1 MSTWPKLT
9 RVLLVLSLAAS
20 APAMAQWGMT
30 PPTQPGMV
38 PMMMPQQAMP
48 PGYGMMPQ
56 QAMPPGYGMM
66 PQQAMPPGYG
76 MMPQQAMPSGYGMMP
91 QQAMSPGYGM
101 QAMPNQLMAQVFH
114 ALQLTEE
121 QLTQIGAIAARA
133 RAESTQR
140 MSDIADAFSEV
151 SKVLAV
157 AIPDPAAV
165 GEVYGRI
172 FDLQRQSIESSIQVY
187 HDQVEVLDQK
197 QRDLWNLV
205 REKMLEVAGMS
216 KPAQ

>member
-66 PQQAMPPGYG
+66 PQQAMP
-76 MMPQQAMPSGYGMMP
+76 SGYGM
-91 QQAMSPGYGM
+91 QS
-101 QAMPNQLMAQVFH
+101 MPNQLMAQVFH

>member
-1 MSTWPKLT
+1 MSTRLKLT
-9 RVLLVLSLAAS
+9 RALLVVSLITS

-30 PPTQPGMV
+30 PPPPPGMA
-38 PMMMPQQAMP
+38 PMMMPQQTMPMGYGMMPHHCNHRGPGMMPQQTMP
-48 PGYGMMPQ
+48 PGYGMQ
-56 QAMPPGYGMM
+56 
-66 PQQAMPPGYG
+66 
-76 MMPQQAMPSGYGMMP
+76 S
-91 QQAMSPGYGM
+91 
-101 QAMPNQLMAQVFH
+101 MPNQLMAQVFQ

-121 QLTQIGAIAARA
+121 QLTQIGAIATRA

-140 MSDIADAFSEV
+140 MSDIADAFAKV

-157 AIPDPAAV
+157 AMPDPAAV

>member
-56 QAMPPGYGMM
+56 QAMPP
-66 PQQAMPPGYG
+66 
-76 MMPQQAMPSGYGMMP
+76 GYGMMP

>member
-1 MSTWPKLT
+1 MSTRLKLT
-9 RVLLVLSLAAS
+9 RALLVVSLIAS

-30 PPTQPGMV
+30 PPPPPGMA
-38 PMMMPQQAMP
+38 PMMMPQQTMS

-56 QAMPPGYGMM
+56 QAMP
-66 PQQAMPPGYG
+66 
-76 MMPQQAMPSGYGMMP
+76 
-91 QQAMSPGYGM
+91 PGYGM

-121 QLTQIGAIAARA
+121 QLTQIGAIATRA

-140 MSDIADAFSEV
+140 MSDIAAAFAKV
-151 SKVLAV
+151 SKVLAG
-157 AIPDPAAV
+157 ATPDPAAG
-165 GEVYGRI
+165 GEVYSRL

-197 QRDLWNLV
+197 QRDLWNLF

>member
-1 MSTWPKLT
+1 
-9 RVLLVLSLAAS
+9 
-20 APAMAQWGMT
+20 MAQWGMT

-38 PMMMPQQAMP
+38 PMMMPQAMP
-48 PGYGMMPQ
+48 RGYGMMPQ
-56 QAMPPGYGMM
+56 QAMPR
-66 PQQAMPPGYG
+66 
-76 MMPQQAMPSGYGMMP
+76 
-91 QQAMSPGYGM
+91 GYGM
-101 QAMPNQLMAQVFH
+101 QVMPNQLMAQVFQ

-121 QLTQIGAIAARA
+121 QLTQIGAIAARG
-133 RAESTQR
+133 RAEATER
-140 MSDIADAFSEV
+140 MNDIADAFAEV

-172 FDLQRQSIESSIQVY
+172 FDLQRQSIESSIQIY
-187 HDQVEVLDQK
+187 HDQVGVLDQK

>member
-1 MSTWPKLT
+1 MSTRLKLT
-9 RVLLVLSLAAS
+9 RALLVVSLIAS

-48 PGYGMMPQ
+48 PGYGM
-56 QAMPPGYGMM
+56 
-66 PQQAMPPGYG
+66 
-76 MMPQQAMPSGYGMMP
+76 
-91 QQAMSPGYGM
+91 
-101 QAMPNQLMAQVFH
+101 QAMPNQLMAQVFQ

-121 QLTQIGAIAARA
+121 QLTQIGTIAARA
-133 RAESTQR
+133 RGESTQR
-140 MSDIADAFSEV
+140 MSDIADAFAEV

-157 AIPDPAAV
+157 VIPDPAAV

>member
-20 APAMAQWGMT
+20 APAMAQWSMT

-38 PMMMPQQAMP
+38 PMMMPQQAM
-48 PGYGMMPQ
+48 
-56 QAMPPGYGMM
+56 
-66 PQQAMPPGYG
+66 
-76 MMPQQAMPSGYGMMP
+76 
-91 QQAMSPGYGM
+91 SPGYGM
-101 QAMPNQLMAQVFH
+101 QAMSNQLMAQVFH

-121 QLTQIGAIAARA
+121 QLTQIGAIAARG

-140 MSDIADAFSEV
+140 MNDIADAFSEV

-157 AIPDPAAV
+157 AIPEPAAV

-197 QRDLWNLV
+197 QRDLWKLV

>member
-1 MSTWPKLT
+1 MSTWPKPT

-56 QAMPPGYGMM
+56 QAMP
-66 PQQAMPPGYG
+66 
-76 MMPQQAMPSGYGMMP
+76 S
-91 QQAMSPGYGM
+91 GYGM

-121 QLTQIGAIAARA
+121 QLTQIGAIAARG

-140 MSDIADAFSEV
+140 MNDIADAFAEV

-157 AIPDPAAV
+157 VIPDPAAV
-165 GEVYGRI
+165 GEIYGRI

-187 HDQVEVLDQK
+187 QDQVEILDRK

-216 KPAQ
+216 KSAQ

>member
-1 MSTWPKLT
+1 MGTWPKLT
-9 RVLLVLSLAAS
+9 RVLLILSLAAS

-30 PPTQPGMV
+30 
-38 PMMMPQQAMP
+38 
-48 PGYGMMPQ
+48 
-56 QAMPPGYGMM
+56 
-66 PQQAMPPGYG
+66 PGYG

-114 ALQLTEE
+114 ALQLT
-121 QLTQIGAIAARA
+121 QIGAIAARG

-140 MSDIADAFSEV
+140 MNDIADAFSEV

>member
-1 MSTWPKLT
+1 
-9 RVLLVLSLAAS
+9 
-20 APAMAQWGMT
+20 MAQWGMT
-30 PPTQPGMV
+30 LPTQPGMV

-48 PGYGMMPQ
+48 PGYGM
-56 QAMPPGYGMM
+56 
-66 PQQAMPPGYG
+66 
-76 MMPQQAMPSGYGMMP
+76 
-91 QQAMSPGYGM
+91 
-101 QAMPNQLMAQVFH
+101 QAMPNQLMAQVFQ
-114 ALQLTEE
+114 ALQLSEE
-121 QLTQIGAIAARA
+121 QLTQIGAIATRG
-133 RAESTQR
+133 RAEATQR
-140 MSDIADAFSEV
+140 MNDIADAFAEV

-187 HDQVEVLDQK
+187 RDQVEVLDQK

>member
-38 PMMMPQQAMP
+38 PM
-48 PGYGMMPQ
+48 MMPQ

>member
-1 MSTWPKLT
+1 MSTRLKLT
-9 RVLLVLSLAAS
+9 RALLVVSLITS

-38 PMMMPQQAMP
+38 PMMMPQQAM
-48 PGYGMMPQ
+48 
-56 QAMPPGYGMM
+56 
-66 PQQAMPPGYG
+66 
-76 MMPQQAMPSGYGMMP
+76 
-91 QQAMSPGYGM
+91 SPGYGM
-101 QAMPNQLMAQVFH
+101 QAMPNQLMAQVFQ

-121 QLTQIGAIAARA
+121 QLTQIGAIATRA

-140 MSDIADAFSEV
+140 MSDIADAFAEV

-157 AIPDPAAV
+157 AMPDPAAV

>member
-1 MSTWPKLT
+1 MSTRLKLT
-9 RVLLVLSLAAS
+9 RALLVVSLIAS
-20 APAMAQWGMT
+20 APAIAQWGMT

-38 PMMMPQQAMP
+38 PMMMPQQAM
-48 PGYGMMPQ
+48 
-56 QAMPPGYGMM
+56 
-66 PQQAMPPGYG
+66 
-76 MMPQQAMPSGYGMMP
+76 
-91 QQAMSPGYGM
+91 SPGYGM
-101 QAMPNQLMAQVFH
+101 QAMSNQLMAQVFH
-114 ALQLTEE
+114 ALQPTEE
-121 QLTQIGAIAARA
+121 QLTQIGAIAARG

-140 MSDIADAFSEV
+140 MNDIADAFSEV

-187 HDQVEVLDQK
+187 RDQVEVLDQK

>member
-1 MSTWPKLT
+1 MNLPNRQNLIEEASHLTELNDFGSTWFFDHIDHLIAALNTEARLT
-9 RVLLVLSLAAS
+9 TEGSYGAQAMIVGALSNRLRHIALIKAHPEILEEDVQVAVIVTGLPRTGSTMLHRMLAS
-20 APAMAQWGMT
+20 SRGMT
-30 PPTQPGMV
+30 GVRWYEAQNYAPFPG
-38 PMMMPQQAMP
+38 
-48 PGYGMMPQ
+48 
-56 QAMPPGYGMM
+56 
-66 PQQAMPPGYG
+66 
-76 MMPQQAMPSGYGMMP
+76 
-91 QQAMSPGYGM
+91 
-101 QAMPNQLMAQVFH
+101 
-114 ALQLTEE
+114 E
-121 QLTQIGAIAARA
+121 I
-133 RAESTQR
+133 RAEATQR
-140 MSDIADAFSEV
+140 MNDIANAFAEV

>member
-38 PMMMPQQAMP
+38 PMMMPQQAM
-48 PGYGMMPQ
+48 
-56 QAMPPGYGMM
+56 
-66 PQQAMPPGYG
+66 
-76 MMPQQAMPSGYGMMP
+76 
-91 QQAMSPGYGM
+91 SPGYGM

-121 QLTQIGAIAARA
+121 QLTQIGAIAARG

-140 MSDIADAFSEV
+140 MNDIADAFAKV

-172 FDLQRQSIESSIQVY
+172 FDLQRLSIESSIQVY

>member
-1 MSTWPKLT
+1 
-9 RVLLVLSLAAS
+9 
-20 APAMAQWGMT
+20 
-30 PPTQPGMV
+30 
-38 PMMMPQQAMP
+38 
-48 PGYGMMPQ
+48 
-56 QAMPPGYGMM
+56 
-66 PQQAMPPGYG
+66 
-76 MMPQQAMPSGYGMMP
+76 
-91 QQAMSPGYGM
+91 M
-101 QAMPNQLMAQVFH
+101 QSMPNQLMAQVFQ

-121 QLTQIGAIAARA
+121 QLTQIGAIATRA

-140 MSDIADAFSEV
+140 MSDIADAFAEV

-157 AIPDPAAV
+157 AMPDPAAV

>member
-48 PGYGMMPQ
+48 
-56 QAMPPGYGMM
+56 
-66 PQQAMPPGYG
+66 
-76 MMPQQAMPSGYGMMP
+76 S
-91 QQAMSPGYGM
+91 GYGM

-121 QLTQIGAIAARA
+121 QLTQIGAIAARG

-140 MSDIADAFSEV
+140 MSDIADVFSEV

-216 KPAQ
+216 RPAQ

>member
-1 MSTWPKLT
+1 MSTRLKLT
-9 RVLLVLSLAAS
+9 RALLVVSLIAS

-30 PPTQPGMV
+30 PPPPPGMA
-38 PMMMPQQAMP
+38 PMMMPQQT
-48 PGYGMMPQ
+48 
-56 QAMPPGYGMM
+56 
-66 PQQAMPPGYG
+66 
-76 MMPQQAMPSGYGMMP
+76 
-91 QQAMSPGYGM
+91 MSPGYGM

-121 QLTQIGAIAARA
+121 QLTQIGAITTRA
-133 RAESTQR
+133 RAESTQS
-140 MSDIADAFSEV
+140 MSDIADAFAEV

-165 GEVYGRI
+165 GEVYSRI

-197 QRDLWNLV
+197 QRDLWNLF

>member
-1 MSTWPKLT
+1 MSTRLKLT
-9 RVLLVLSLAAS
+9 RVLLVVSLIAS
-20 APAMAQWGMT
+20 ASAMAQWGMT

-38 PMMMPQQAMP
+38 PMMMSQQTMP
-48 PGYGMMPQ
+48 
-56 QAMPPGYGMM
+56 
-66 PQQAMPPGYG
+66 
-76 MMPQQAMPSGYGMMP
+76 
-91 QQAMSPGYGM
+91 PGYGM
-101 QAMPNQLMAQVFH
+101 QAMPNQLMAQVFQ
-114 ALQLTEE
+114 ALQLSEE
-121 QLTQIGAIAARA
+121 QLTQIGAIATRG
-133 RAESTQR
+133 RAEATQR
-140 MSDIADAFSEV
+140 MNDIADAFAEV

-187 HDQVEVLDQK
+187 RDQVEVLDQK

>member
-38 PMMMPQQAMP
+38 PM
-48 PGYGMMPQ
+48 
-56 QAMPPGYGMM
+56 MM

>member
-1 MSTWPKLT
+1 
-9 RVLLVLSLAAS
+9 
-20 APAMAQWGMT
+20 MAQWGMT

-66 PQQAMPPGYG
+66 PQQAMP
-76 MMPQQAMPSGYGMMP
+76 SGYGM
-91 QQAMSPGYGM
+91 QS
-101 QAMPNQLMAQVFH
+101 MPNQLMAQVFH

>member
-56 QAMPPGYGMM
+56 QAMPPGYGV
-66 PQQAMPPGYG
+66 
-76 MMPQQAMPSGYGMMP
+76 MPQQAMPSGYGM
-91 QQAMSPGYGM
+91 QS
-101 QAMPNQLMAQVFH
+101 MPNQLMAQVFH

>member
-66 PQQAMPPGYG
+66 PQQAM
-76 MMPQQAMPSGYGMMP
+76 
-91 QQAMSPGYGM
+91 SPGYGM
-101 QAMPNQLMAQVFH
+101 QSMPNQLMAQVFH

>member
-66 PQQAMPPGYG
+66 PQQAMPP
-76 MMPQQAMPSGYGMMP
+76 GYGMMP

>member
-1 MSTWPKLT
+1 MSTRLKLT
-9 RVLLVLSLAAS
+9 RALLVASLIAS

-48 PGYGMMPQ
+48 
-56 QAMPPGYGMM
+56 
-66 PQQAMPPGYG
+66 
-76 MMPQQAMPSGYGMMP
+76 SGYGM
-91 QQAMSPGYGM
+91 QS
-101 QAMPNQLMAQVFH
+101 MPNQLMAQVFQ

-121 QLTQIGAIAARA
+121 QLTQIGAIAARG

-140 MSDIADAFSEV
+140 MNDIADAFAEV

-157 AIPDPAAV
+157 VIPDPAAV

>member
-66 PQQAMPPGYG
+66 PQQAMP
-76 MMPQQAMPSGYGMMP
+76 S
-91 QQAMSPGYGM
+91 GYGM

>member
-38 PMMMPQQAMP
+38 PMMMPQQAMS
-48 PGYGMMPQ
+48 
-56 QAMPPGYGMM
+56 
-66 PQQAMPPGYG
+66 PGYG
-76 MMPQQAMPSGYGMMP
+76 MMPQQAMPS
-91 QQAMSPGYGM
+91 GYGM

-121 QLTQIGAIAARA
+121 QLTQIGAIAARG

-140 MSDIADAFSEV
+140 MNDIADAFSEV

>member
-56 QAMPPGYGMM
+56 QAMP
-66 PQQAMPPGYG
+66 
-76 MMPQQAMPSGYGMMP
+76 SGYGMMP

-114 ALQLTEE
+114 ALQRTEE

>member
-56 QAMPPGYGMM
+56 QAMPPGYV
-66 PQQAMPPGYG
+66 
-76 MMPQQAMPSGYGMMP
+76 MMPQQAMPSGYGM
-91 QQAMSPGYGM
+91 QS
-101 QAMPNQLMAQVFH
+101 MPNQLMAQVFH